1 LLPLIAIDGPAGV
14 GKSTTSRAVAA
25 RLGVPY
31 LDTGALYRAIAW
43 TANQRGIDPRNHAG
57 MARLTENIKLN
68 FTEGETGTRVWV
80 DGKEVTG
87 ELRTP
92 TVTKTVTPI
101 CEIHSVRERLVE
113 LQRRWASRGFGIME
127 GRDIGTVVLP
137 RAPLKIFLTAKPE
150 VRAVRRSLDLG
161 IVDDKEALSRLAGEL
176 AERDRR
182 DSQRSNSPLRQASDA
197 VVIDNTDLSFNQQ
210 VNRILSLAVERFSLK
225 LYGVNS

>member
-1 LLPLIAIDGPAGV
+1 MV
-14 GKSTTSRAVAA
+14 K
-25 RLGVPY
+25 
-31 LDTGALYRAIAW
+31 
-43 TANQRGIDPRNHAG
+43 
-57 MARLTENIKLN
+57 LTENIKLN
-68 FTEGETGTRVWV
+68 FTEGETETRVWV

-87 ELRTP
+87 ELRTH
-92 TVTKTVTPI
+92 TVTKMVTPI
-101 CEIHSVRERLVE
+101 CEIHAVRERLVE
-113 LQRRWASRGFGIME
+113 LQRRWASRGFGVME

-137 RAPLKIFLTAKPE
+137 LAPLKVFLTARPE